1 MLVWN
6 VMKLV
11 GVFNCWSFYLKT
23 CRLCSIAKSFGR
35 VRLPNWI
42 EVNRTIGV
50 RLGSI
55 GFDYRRSIDHA
66 RGMKAQLNSKITPV
80 TCHSKFCFNER
91 SCQFHVLLVVKEHQ
105 KPLNCQLIT
114 YYRFQVQQSHKQS
127 TLSATS
133 VDKVR
138 LTWSPS
144 LNSQTFVH
152 PFGNTNVTCS
162 DLLFGPFS
170 SSFCLSGSSNYR
182 LKLKYFFILKN
193 PERPL

>member
-1 MLVWN
+1 MISSFSDILPVYSCS
-6 VMKLV
+6 KLKLAY
-11 GVFNCWSFYLKT
+11 NLSFYHNACLKRDET
-23 CRLCSIAKSFGR
+23 CWCVQLLKLLSQNVSIMFDCEKFWASSITE
-35 VRLPNWI
+35 L
-42 EVNRTIGV
+42 NRSQSND
-50 RLGSI
+50 RSSI

-91 SCQFHVLLVVKEHQ
+91 SSQFHVLLVVKEHQ

-138 LTWSPS
+138 LT
-144 LNSQTFVH
+144 
-152 PFGNTNVTCS
+152 
-162 DLLFGPFS
+162 
-170 SSFCLSGSSNYR
+170 
-182 LKLKYFFILKN
+182 
-193 PERPL
+193 